1 VGVARRAGQSV
12 STGSGNTHVG
22 FEVAGY
28 LSSGTGS
35 NNTAIGAYAHREGS
49 GDNNICIGYN
59 AGRSGQPGGLADGNE
74 VYLGNTAIATFNCQV
89 GVSAAS
95 DKRDKTD
102 VEPLTMGLSFINQ
115 LKPVTYRWDKRSS
128 YVLPYRLALEP
139 DDPDYINLADVVPDG
154 SKTEPQLCAGML
166 AQDVEEIEQTYG
178 FDKEDLTNLITNVSK
193 DGQAYSLQ
201 YERFVPMLI
210 KSVQELSEQV
220 ESLKDEIETLKE

>member
-1 VGVARRAGQSV
+1 MVVLQ
-12 STGSGNTHVG
+12 
-22 FEVAGY
+22 F
-28 LSSGTGS
+28 L
-35 NNTAIGAYAHREGS
+35 
-49 GDNNICIGYN
+49 
-59 AGRSGQPGGLADGNE
+59 
-74 VYLGNTAIATFNCQV
+74 
-89 GVSAAS
+89 
-95 DKRDKTD
+95 DKRDKND
-102 VEPLTMGLSFINQ
+102 IEPLTLGLEFINK
-115 LKPVTYRWDKRSS
+115 LEPVTYRWDKRSS

-139 DDPDYINLADVVPDG
+139 DDPDYINLNDVVTDG
-154 SKTEPQLCAGML
+154 THKQSQLNAGLL